1 MQPPLRDT
9 PRLEV
14 NIRAQWKLHLSC
26 SIIFILYVTTVPV
39 RFITCYRPLYKLRL
53 LLHTE
58 GGDGTYLRKIGSY
71 ITNYTVAHSRR
82 LMSTT
87 INADFYKTKVW
98 ISKKKA
104 GHNLKDPTKEETMDP
119 QIYGY
124 CTAILQRPIVDTS
137 LLVYVDELS
146 TTLCSL

>member
-1 MQPPLRDT
+1 
-9 PRLEV
+9 
-14 NIRAQWKLHLSC
+14 
-26 SIIFILYVTTVPV
+26 
-39 RFITCYRPLYKLRL
+39 
-53 LLHTE
+53 
-58 GGDGTYLRKIGSY
+58 
-71 ITNYTVAHSRR
+71 
-82 LMSTT
+82 MSTT

-146 TTLCSL
+146 TTLCSLWEADSRHLFKKYPHFFWKLKIYYYIHKNARMHTRTNT